1 MTRKDFE
8 EFEGRLQKMK
18 EKLES
23 NISRLKEE
31 TEAIA
36 TEDVIDDM
44 EDMASLESDNMV
56 HTTLLEQQQHE
67 LHEVNHALS
76 KIKHGIYGIC
86 EESGDEIPIERLRAE
101 PHTRYCLEDAQKSEK

>member
-1 MTRKDFE
+1 MTKKDFE

-18 EKLES
+18 EELES
-23 NISRLKEE
+23 NISRLREE

-36 TEDVIDDM
+36 SEDAIDDV

-56 HTTLLEQQQHE
+56 HTSLLKQQQHE
-67 LHEVNHALS
+67 LDEVIHALS

-101 PHTRYCLEDAQKSEK
+101 PQTRYCLEDAKKVEK